1 MRVAR
6 RDRERGILGCARV
19 RVRSGAEGDD
29 PVCTPSAAGSRRVPQ
44 AMLGGRAGE
53 SLASR
58 RTAAT
63 QATQALPAG
72 GRFLATVVGHPSL
85 FGR

>member
-29 PVCTPSAAGSRRVPQ
+29 PVCTPSAAGPRRALQ

-53 SLASR
+53 SQGSR
-58 RTAAT
+58 STWPT
-63 QATQALPAG
+63 QDHPSHPGLPAG
-72 GRFLATVVGHPSL
+72 GVSTLASL
-85 FGR
+85 KRD